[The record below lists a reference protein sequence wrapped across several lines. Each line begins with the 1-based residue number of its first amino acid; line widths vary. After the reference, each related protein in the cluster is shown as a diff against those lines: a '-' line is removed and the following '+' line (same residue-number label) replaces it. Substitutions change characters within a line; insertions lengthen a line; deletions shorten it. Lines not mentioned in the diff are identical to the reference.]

1 METTRYKI
9 LLIEDDKIDQEAFKR
24 MVEEKQLPY
33 DYTVAG
39 SVSEAQNILARKNFD
54 VVISDYL
61 LGDGTSF
68 DILDSAK
75 NIPTIFVTGAGD
87 EEVAVRAWKGGV
99 YDYLIKDSEYNYLE
113 VLPVRVKNAVEQK
126 KTREQLRKF
135 NRLKI
140 ELASAVSHELRT
152 SLCIV
157 KSVIFHAVA
166 GLMGPINDKL
176 RKNLEIGEK
185 TIERLE
191 KTINDFLDISKI
203 ETGEIQPRKIKV
215 DMQEIVSEAIFL
227 LTGLAV
233 EKGVKLVAA
242 FPPDPGFDVYAD
254 HGLVRQI
261 LINLIDN
268 AIKFSPKGG
277 TIRITIEDLEDEAQ
291 IEARQLSAG
300 TDSDDISKVF
310 NRFLQID
317 EYDGSKTSES
327 SLGLYIAK
335 QLVEAHGGRIWAKST
350 PEKAGIF
357 GFTLPK
363 LAVQQ
368 LAASGTGAGEK
379 T

>member
-1 METTRYKI
+1 METARYKI

-24 MVEEKQLPY
+24 MVQEKQLPY
-33 DYTVAG
+33 DCTVAG
-39 SVSEAQNILARKNFD
+39 SVSEAQGILVSKNFD
-54 VVISDYL
+54 VVISDYSL
-61 LGDGTSF
+61 RDGTAF

-75 NIPTIFVTGAGD
+75 DTPTIFVTGAGN
-87 EEVAVRAWKGGV
+87 EEIAVKAWKAGA
-99 YDYLIKDSEYNYLE
+99 YDYLIKDSGHDYLDM
-113 VLPVRVKNAVEQK
+113 LPVRAKNAIEQK
-126 KTREQLRKF
+126 KTKEKLRKF
-135 NRLKI
+135 NRLKS
-140 ELASAVSHELRT
+140 ELAVAVSHELRT

-185 TIERLE
+185 TIDSLE

-203 ETGEIQPRKIKV
+203 ETGEIQPRKTKI

-233 EKGVKLVAA
+233 EKGIKLVAA

-268 AIKFSPKGG
+268 AIKLSPKGG
-277 TIRITIEDLEDEAQ
+277 TIRITIKNLEDEVQ
-291 IEARQLSAG
+291 IEAQELSTG
-300 TDSDDISKVF
+300 IGSDDISKVF

-317 EYDGSKTSES
+317 DYDSSKINES
-327 SLGLYIAK
+327 SLGVYIAK
-335 QLVEAHGGRIWAKST
+335 QLVVAHGGRIWAEST
-350 PEKAGIF
+350 PEKGDIF

-368 LAASGTGAGEK
+368 TTAPITLGR
-379 T
+379 